1 MTDQYL
7 GEIRSFGFNFAPT
20 GWALCNG
27 QILPI
32 SQNAALFALL
42 GTSFGGNGTSNFGLP
57 NLQGQVPMHWGDGPG
72 LSPYVLGEQ
81 AGSVNETLTIAQMPA
96 HNHGIQVSEATTN
109 QTPTPSP
116 SVWLGDS
123 ATALAYVASGTAN
136 TPLAANAI
144 GVSGGGQ
151 PHINQ
156 QPFLVIN
163 FSIALSGIFPSRN

>member
-42 GTSFGGNGTSNFGLP
+42 GTSFGGNGTSTFGLP
-57 NLQGQVPMHWGDGPG
+57 NLQGQVPMHWGAGPG
-72 LSPYVLGEQ
+72 LTPYVLGEQ
-81 AGSVNETLTIAQMPA
+81 AGTTNVQLNITQIPA
-96 HNHGIQVSEATTN
+96 HNHAIQVSSDTTSK
-109 QTPTPSP
+109 TATPSP
-116 SVWLGDS
+116 AVWLGES
-123 ATALAYVASGTAN
+123 NPAKAYVTSGTAN
-136 TPLAANAI
+136 TSLAQNAI

-163 FSIALSGIFPSRN
+163 FSIALGGIFPSRN